1 MPRPATILWAQ
12 PKVLAE
18 REKGIY
24 ADLVKI
30 ASEVGCNFTAQDAR
44 KAHVKTVRE
53 LSKEKLDQVTGG
65 EFINSGAWTGPDS
78 SPDTRS
84 PQCKTGKHVS
94 RMVSTE
100 VANPPWASDR
110 N

>member
-1 MPRPATILWAQ
+1 MSVENVNVFFE
-12 PKVLAE
+12 KVSGNEELQMKLKALAE

-65 EFINSGAWTGPDS
+65 EFINSGAWTG
-78 SPDTRS
+78 T
-84 PQCKTGKHVS
+84 
-94 RMVSTE
+94 
-100 VANPPWASDR
+100 
-110 N
+110 